1 MSVFSSRSIAAGA
14 SGHARR
20 LLSRLRDLRSDGE
33 NPYSPAA
40 SLALL
45 LAVGIAVKFVH

>member
-14 SGHARR
+14 SGHAHR
-20 LLSRLRDLRSDGE
+20 LLQRLRVLRSDSE
-33 NPYSPAA
+33 NPYSPVA
-40 SLALL
+40 SLTLL